1 MDITRRELLISAAA
15 AAATRVAGGGGAG
28 ASPAVRSAD
37 DLAAD
42 EAYWRAVR
50 GEFPVDPDSLHLN
63 HAAVGSA
70 PRAVLDAVQKY
81 DSLLASQPTH
91 FYYDVIEP
99 MVEDVRT
106 RLAAFLGCDRE
117 ELAITRNA
125 SEGLQGV
132 IFGLDL
138 EPGDEVVTTTHD
150 YSTVL
155 DSLAQRARRDGILV
169 TRVPFQPPADP
180 GALLDA
186 LERALSPRT
195 KLLVVCHIT
204 SATGQVLPAREICGM
219 ARARGIFTL
228 VDGAQAVG
236 QTPFALR
243 DVGCD
248 AYAASL
254 HKYFNAALGTGILV
268 LQRHQIG
275 RIWPLMGAQE
285 EQRDDIRKFESLGP
299 GTIRLSPRTALPEAI
314 AFNDRVGIAN
324 KAARLRF
331 LARRWMD
338 PVSRMAGVR
347 MLSPLDPAAGCGI
360 GSFVPARGTAQQL
373 VQALWRDHRIQVRAR
388 GVEGEFSAVRVS
400 PNIFT
405 AAGEIDRFVA
415 AVTSILK
422 G

>member
-1 MDITRRELLISAAA
+1 MDLTRRELLISAAA
-15 AAATRVAGGGGAG
+15 AAAMHAAVGGASAAQRG
-28 ASPAVRSAD
+28 AD

-50 GEFPVDPDSLHLN
+50 DEFPIDPGSLHLN

-70 PRAVLDAVQKY
+70 PRAVLDAVRKY

-132 IFGLDL
+132 IYGLDL
-138 EPGDEVVTTTHD
+138 KPGDEVVTTTHD

-169 TRVPFQPPADP
+169 TRVPFRPPAAP

-186 LERALSPRT
+186 LDRALSPKT

-204 SATGQVLPAREICGM
+204 SATGQILPAGEICGM

-254 HKYFNAALGTGILV
+254 HKYFNGALGTGILV
-268 LQRHQIG
+268 LRRDQIG
-275 RIWPLMGAQE
+275 RVWPLMGAQE
-285 EQRDDIRKFESLGP
+285 KQRDDIRKFESLGP
-299 GTIRLSPRTALPEAI
+299 GTIRLSPRTALPEAV
-314 AFNDRVGIAN
+314 AFNERIGVAN

-331 LARRWMD
+331 LTRRWMD
-338 PVSRMAGVR
+338 PISRMAGVR
-347 MLSPLDPAAGCGI
+347 TLSSLDPAAGCGI

-388 GVEGEFSAVRVS
+388 GVDGEFSAVRVS
-400 PNIFT
+400 PNVFT
-405 AAGEIDRFVA
+405 AAEEIDRFVA
-415 AVTSILK
+415 AAMSILK